1 MMADTLGSSSHI
13 MERVFDLSPSPDSE
27 PQTDYPPLRRK
38 RPLFHHDG
46 DDSVIE
52 LTDSTESRS
61 STPCKRRKRRARSR
75 SGPNAESNGSPSGLW
90 SQTQTLRCSA
100 FSQVFVYRVNIM
112 EL

>member
-13 MERVFDLSPSPDSE
+13 MEGVIELSPSPESE
-27 PQTDYPPLRRK
+27 PQTVYRPLRRK

-46 DDSVIE
+46 DDSAIE
-52 LTDSTESRS
+52 LTDSTDSRS

-75 SGPNAESNGSPSGLW
+75 SGPNTELNGSSSGLW
-90 SQTQTLRCSA
+90 SQALRCSE
-100 FSQVFVYRVNIM
+100 FPQLFVDRVNLM